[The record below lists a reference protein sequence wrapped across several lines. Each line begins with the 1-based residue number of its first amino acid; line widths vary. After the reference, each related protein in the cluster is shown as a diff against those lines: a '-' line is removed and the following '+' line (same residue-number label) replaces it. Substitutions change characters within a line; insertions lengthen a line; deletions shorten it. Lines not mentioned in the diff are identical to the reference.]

1 MKFDYSKKVKFWSDD
16 LNVATGV
23 ALIGFVITMIV
34 SSTKFLKDFVGL
46 GTYIACLIVLWGA
59 LSGFKIMA
67 GKPNTIALGKMIF
80 LIIPCI
86 LFMIVII
93 IFG

>member
-16 LNVATGV
+16 INVATGV
-23 ALIGFVITMIV
+23 ALIGFIIAMIA
-34 SSTKFLKDFVGL
+34 SSTEFLKDFMDL

-67 GKPNTIALGKMIF
+67 GKPNTIRNQTLLVRCF
-80 LIIPCI
+80 L
-86 LFMIVII
+86 
-93 IFG
+93 